1 MAHQP
6 AHVPRDPLYWL
17 VLPVVTFV
25 SLSAVLEAPL
35 GRWNQPLHLPCV
47 VFFSYGEVSRGMHSL
62 S

>member
-35 GRWNQPLHLPCV
+35 GR
-47 VFFSYGEVSRGMHSL
+47 
-62 S
+62 